1 MNVTTAEPW
10 VYDYFKRIEFYDKID
25 ILDNEQMIK
34 FNDAMKNDFLT
45 KQRKCD
51 GVLKIFEIDKRT
63 FGELVDFFDFCTKDI
78 GN

>member
-1 MNVTTAEPW
+1 
-10 VYDYFKRIEFYDKID
+10 
-25 ILDNEQMIK
+25 MIK
-34 FNDAMKNDFLT
+34 FNDAVKNDFLT